1 MKEKRK
7 DKYARLYKSKA
18 QLSARKSNLKRGALD
33 RLVKLANEYDVQIKL
48 TIRHK
53 TGSRR

>member
-33 RLVKLANEYDVQIKL
+33 RLVKLANEYDEYCD
-48 TIRHK
+48 
-53 TGSRR
+53 G